1 MTIDFKVFTMG
12 IYGYFMKS
20 KAMFLLFLSSV
31 ILCLILFN
39 RASFADMLTLSEG
52 LKLATENSRLI
63 KITERE
69 EAISEADTIIARSPL
84 LPEINASLS
93 QTFQAY
99 RPQAIFGPQIVPV
112 SDKDFLSYSVS
123 IQQLLYDFQGS
134 ASLYKASRL
143 ILETKKLDTQRIKN
157 LVSLEFS
164 LAYFDLLES
173 EKMILVAEK
182 EVERLESHLYD
193 AQYLYEEGV
202 ITKNDLF
209 QAEVR
214 LSDAKQRLIAAKNAR
229 AINASRIN
237 NILSRPLRTDVQVAE
252 VTGTLSDTL
261 HMDLMKA
268 WESAENTRPE
278 IKITDTTLEAVDKEE
293 TAKRSEYF
301 PRFFLKGSYDYMEN
315 PFYVHEENW
324 SLIAGMSLNIF
335 SGSSTKAGI
344 DKIQQQRQKLLKQ
357 KNRLMDDI
365 RLEVEKYYLDLLSSK
380 EKLDVTCT
388 AIAQAEENL
397 RINRLRYEEGVG
409 TATEVLDAV
418 TLLTIA
424 ETNYNKSFYDFKR
437 AEAGL
442 MYATGKD
449 LSEVYQ

>member
-1 MTIDFKVFTMG
+1 
-12 IYGYFMKS
+12 MKN
-20 KAMFLLFLSSV
+20 KITFLLLFFSV
-31 ILCLILFN
+31 VLYPIICN

-52 LKLATENSRLI
+52 LKLATENNRLI

-99 RPQAIFGPQIVPV
+99 QPRAIFGTQIVPV

-123 IQQLLYDFQGS
+123 IQQLVYDFQGS
-134 ASLYKASRL
+134 ASLYRASTL

-157 LVSLEFS
+157 LVSLDFS
-164 LAYFDLLES
+164 LTYFDLLES
-173 EKMILVAEK
+173 EKMMLVAEK
-182 EVERLESHLYD
+182 EVERLQSHLRD

-209 QAEVR
+209 QAGVR
-214 LSDAKQRLIAAKNAR
+214 LSDAKQRLVAAKNLR
-229 AINASRIN
+229 AINASRLN
-237 NILSRPLRTDVQVAE
+237 NTLSRPLQADLQVVE
-252 VTGTLSDTL
+252 VPETRSDTL
-261 HMDLMKA
+261 HMNLTQA
-268 WESAENTRPE
+268 WELAESTRPE
-278 IKITDTTLEAVDKEE
+278 IKIVETTLKAMDKEE
-293 TAKRSEYF
+293 ISKRSEYF
-301 PRFFLKGSYDYMEN
+301 PRFFLRGSYDYMEN
-315 PFYVHEENW
+315 PYYVHEENW
-324 SLIAGMSLNIF
+324 SLVAGMSLNIL
-335 SGSSTKAGI
+335 SGASTKAGI
-344 DKIQQQRQKLLKQ
+344 VKIQQRRQKLLEQ
-357 KNRLMDDI
+357 RSRLVDDI
-365 RLEVEKYYLDLLSSK
+365 KLEIEKYYLDLLSSK
-380 EKLDVTCT
+380 EKLTVTSG
-388 AIAQAEENL
+388 AIGQAEENL
-397 RINRLRYEEGVG
+397 RINKLRYEEGVG

-418 TLLTIA
+418 SLLTIA